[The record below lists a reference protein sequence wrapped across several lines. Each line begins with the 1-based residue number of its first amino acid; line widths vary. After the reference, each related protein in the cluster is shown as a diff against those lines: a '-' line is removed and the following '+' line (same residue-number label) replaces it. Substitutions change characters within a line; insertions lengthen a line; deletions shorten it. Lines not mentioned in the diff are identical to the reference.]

1 MGIFDIDNNI
11 ESIDE
16 NIRKYK
22 LEQLKSNRYI
32 KFVSTRND
40 LKYISNPYEGDMAYI
55 PESDEVYIYVNEWI
69 KTL

>member
-40 LKYISNPYEGDMAYI
+40 LKYISNPYEGDMVYI
-55 PESDEVYIYVNEWI
+55 LESDEVYIYVNEWI